1 VAKQKIKTER
11 INMKVAPELKRR
23 IEDSAQECNTNVN
36 VFMEVAAVEKM
47 DRMDDDKLKGWLD
60 S

>member
-11 INMKVAPELKRR
+11 INMKVAPEFKKRAER
-23 IEDSAQECNTNVN
+23 QAQKEDSNLSSYIQ
-36 VFMEVAAVEKM
+36 AVVVKDM
-47 DRMDDDKLKGWLD
+47 DTKDWLD

>member
-1 VAKQKIKTER
+1 
-11 INMKVAPELKRR
+11 MKVAPELKRR
-23 IEDSAQECNTNVN
+23 IEDGAQECDTNVN
-36 VFMEVAAVEKM
+36 VFMEVAAVEKL